1 MENKGPRG
9 EREASPRAV
18 ALGWVQLGGGGHRQ
32 CGLRGR
38 KGAGGRPGK
47 SAAPAYPG
55 RLEEPP
61 VFEPELPCCIR
72 GGHQ

>member
-18 ALGWVQLGGGGHRQ
+18 VLGWARLGGGGRRQ
-32 CGLRGR
+32 CGLRAR
-38 KGAGGRPGK
+38 KGGGGRAGK

-55 RLEEPP
+55 GLEEPP
-61 VFEPELPCCIR
+61 VFEPGLPCCIR
-72 GGHQ
+72 GGH